1 MKSGIVIRKDDKVAR
16 ARAAKCG
23 VGVILSQE
31 WALPWE
37 RTLFIAP
44 ATCVPWDLVGPGF
57 DFLAKWDA
65 AAPLW
70 RYGAMAADLGTPEDR
85 KRTASLTRDL
95 RLLVFTPEL
104 LFVRSSEAGKA
115 LVETWRAECTSGA
128 DEKLA
133 FLRALYLVKPLF
145 CALPRSWLADL
156 EARARADLIAQQ
168 QIDRSL
174 GEPLIT
180 VEISPGRFIRCHK
193 RDKDKVL
200 AQFQALNA
208 RRDRIAHGR

>member
-1 MKSGIVIRKDDKVAR
+1 MAK
-16 ARAAKCG
+16 KCG
-23 VGVILSQE
+23 VAIEVRDD

-44 ATCVPWDLVGPGF
+44 GTCVPWDLVCSGF
-57 DFLAKWDA
+57 DFLRKWDA

-70 RYGAMAADLGTPEDR
+70 RYGAMAADLGTPEER
-85 KRTASLTRDL
+85 ERTKSLTRDL

-104 LFVRSSEAGKA
+104 LFVRDSGEAGRA
-115 LVETWRAECTSGA
+115 LITEWRNECAYG

-156 EARARADLIAQQ
+156 AQRERSDEMAMQRIQ
-168 QIDRSL
+168 QAT

-180 VEISPGRFIRCHK
+180 VEIQPGRFVKCHA
-193 RDKDKVL
+193 RDKEKVL
-200 AQFQALNA
+200 AQFSQRDA
-208 RRDRIAHGR
+208 RRKRVAHGG